1 MRGNYL
7 VLKFTLSV
15 VEFENLETQEKKVVV
30 GIQDEKVVGLGQV
43 SVLGQ
48 ELVERP
54 VQEADRLEQE
64 VDRQEQRVG

>member
-7 VLKFTLSV
+7 FTLSV
-15 VEFENLETQEKKVVV
+15 VEFENLETQEEKVVV

>member
-15 VEFENLETQEKKVVV
+15 VEFENLETQEEKVVV

-54 VQEADRLEQE
+54 VQE

>member
-1 MRGNYL
+1 MRANYL
-7 VLKFTLSV
+7 VLIFTLSV
-15 VEFENLETQEKKVVV
+15 VEFENLETQEEKVVV

>member
-15 VEFENLETQEKKVVV
+15 VEFENLETQEEKVVV

>member
-15 VEFENLETQEKKVVV
+15 VEFENLETQEEKVVF

>member
-7 VLKFTLSV
+7 FTLSV
-15 VEFENLETQEKKVVV
+15 VEFENLETQEEKVVV

-64 VDRQEQRVG
+64 VDRLEQRVG